1 MIKINPSTKIIASFI
16 VFIIAMIACRVIY
29 SGSLRYIFLLWN
41 LFLAWIP
48 FQISI
53 VLIKRKS
60 ISKLTTFLL
69 LSAWLL
75 FFPNALYIITD
86 LVHLQESKQDAPVW
100 FDAILL
106 FTSSITGL
114 IMAFISLFNIEAFL
128 QRTVKDVVVERLI
141 IGCIFLGS
149 FGVYLG
155 RFSRWNSWDIVADP
169 LHLVTE
175 ITKTCILPVQYY
187 RTWGVT
193 ALLTCLFSLLYYAI
207 KKLPGFLKE
216 PGNKL
221 IV

>member
-1 MIKINPSTKIIASFI
+1 MIQLVQFI
-16 VFIIAMIACRVIY
+16 
-29 SGSLRYIFLLWN
+29 S
-41 LFLAWIP
+41 
-48 FQISI
+48 
-53 VLIKRKS
+53 
-60 ISKLTTFLL
+60 
-69 LSAWLL
+69 
-75 FFPNALYIITD
+75 
-86 LVHLQESKQDAPVW
+86 
-100 FDAILL
+100 
-106 FTSSITGL
+106 
-114 IMAFISLFNIEAFL
+114 MAFISLFNIEAFL

-175 ITKTCILPVQYY
+175 ITKACILPVQYY

-207 KKLPGFLKE
+207 KKLPGLLKG